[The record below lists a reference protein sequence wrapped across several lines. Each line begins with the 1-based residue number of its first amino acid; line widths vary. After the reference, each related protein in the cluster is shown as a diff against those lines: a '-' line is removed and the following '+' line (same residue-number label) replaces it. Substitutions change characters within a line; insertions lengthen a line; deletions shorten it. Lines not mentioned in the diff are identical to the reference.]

1 MVATVKDGVVRPSLP
16 LLPTG
21 LVGSWPQP
29 EWLIR
34 RADLTKMLPVRTRR
48 EDLWRPDPSLL
59 DEAFDDAV
67 DLAIGEQL
75 RAGVDIVTDGE
86 VRRESYSN
94 HFANALD
101 GIAHDRPGEAI
112 DRTGAP
118 VPVPRV
124 VGPIVR
130 RHPVEVDAVRFL
142 RRRTDKPI
150 KVTVPGPFT
159 LAQQAQDDFYGDRG
173 ALALAYAEAVNDEV
187 LDLFAAGADFV
198 QIDEPYLEA
207 RPDDARAYALAAI
220 DRAVAGAPGPTVLH
234 ICFGYGIHVADKAN
248 RYRFLE
254 ELTACAITDLSIEAA
269 QPDLDLRV
277 LRDLG
282 DRVVHLGEVDLRDQ
296 SVESPSAVAERL
308 REALTYL
315 PPERLAV
322 TPDCG
327 LKYLP
332 RATAIAKLRALVE
345 GAAIVRA
352 ELS

>member
-1 MVATVKDGVVRPSLP
+1 MP

-29 EWLIR
+29 AWLIR
-34 RADLTKMLPVRTRR
+34 RADLTKTLPVRTRR
-48 EDLWRPDPSLL
+48 EDLWRPDPALL
-59 DEAFDDAV
+59 GEALDDAV
-67 DLAIGEQL
+67 DLAVGEQL

-101 GIAHDRPGEAI
+101 GIAHDRPGEAM
-112 DRTGAP
+112 DRTGSP

-142 RRRTDKPI
+142 RSRTDKPI

-159 LAQQAQDDFYGDRG
+159 LAQQAQDDYYGDRG
-173 ALALAYAEAVNDEV
+173 ALALAYAEAVNAEV

-207 RPDDARAYALAAI
+207 RPDDARLYALAAI
-220 DRAVAGAPGPTVLH
+220 DRAVHRAPGPTVLH
-234 ICFGYGIHVADKAN
+234 ICFGYGVHVADKSN

-254 ELTACAITDLSIEAA
+254 ELAACAITDLSIEAA
-269 QPDLDLRV
+269 QPHLDLTV

-282 DRVVHLGEVDLRDQ
+282 DKVVHLGVVDLRDR
-296 SVESPSAVAERL
+296 SVETPFAVAARL
-308 REALTYL
+308 REALIHL

-322 TPDCG
+322 APDCG

-332 RATAIAKLRALVE
+332 RGTAVAKLSALVA
-345 GAAIVRA
+345 GTAVVRA
-352 ELS
+352 ELG